1 MLANANST
9 GSSSKIIAEG
19 QQWPAQQTLWFVSFC
34 GWQECL
40 PGLPKSICGFQGWLA
55 AKWDS
60 LSKTLQFWKVWH
72 GWLEAFLCRKVMKV
86 ILDHVGVWLCER
98 QKLVF
103 HGLLWNLLLTWPP
116 NMSLAD
122 LAHIALGQALLH
134 AVALQKAVPT
144 MLYYWFKQKSPCRQ
158 TDFKW

>member
-19 QQWPAQQTLWFVSFC
+19 QQWPAQGLFPFVAGRNVFLGC
-34 GWQECL
+34 QNQY
-40 PGLPKSICGFQGWLA
+40 GFQGWLA
-55 AKWDS
+55 TKWDS

-116 NMSLAD
+116 NMALAD